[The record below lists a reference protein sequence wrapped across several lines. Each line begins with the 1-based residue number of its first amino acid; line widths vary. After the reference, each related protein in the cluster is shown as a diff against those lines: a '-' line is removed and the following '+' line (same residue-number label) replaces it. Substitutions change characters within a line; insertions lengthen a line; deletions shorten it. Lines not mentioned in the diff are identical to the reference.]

1 MCGETCK
8 HGSEGTGRWQHRPV
22 TRHYDGFE
30 DCNISEGA
38 SFDKVCELAD
48 FIEERGALGAKLY
61 GHFGDDLEQARSSFD
76 DYAGEHKSL
85 AHFAEDLI
93 QETGPEIPDAFQF
106 YINWQAMGRDMELGG
121 DVFTI
126 ETGFEQLHVFLSR

>member
-30 DCNISEGA
+30 GADLSEHA
-38 SFDKVCELAD
+38 SFESVCALAD
-48 FIEERGALGAKLY
+48 FIKEHGTLAGKVY
-61 GHFGDDLEQARSSFD
+61 SHFGDDLAQASAAFD
-76 DYAGEHKSL
+76 DYAGEYDSL
-85 AHFAEDLI
+85 AGFAEDLTE
-93 QETGPEIPDAFQF
+93 QTGPEIPAAFQY
-106 YINWQAMGRDMELGG
+106 YIDWQAMGRDMELNG

-126 ETGFEQLHVFLSR
+126 ETGFNQLHIFWSR